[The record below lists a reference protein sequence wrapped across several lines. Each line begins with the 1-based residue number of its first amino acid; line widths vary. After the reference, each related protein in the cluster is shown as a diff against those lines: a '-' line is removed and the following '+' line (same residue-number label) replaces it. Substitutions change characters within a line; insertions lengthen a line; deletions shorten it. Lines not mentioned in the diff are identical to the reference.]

1 MKQASF
7 LIGDKKVDNLSNIL
21 ANDLKDNINNDLI
34 NDKKNITSN
43 KPIKLVENIYYF
55 TSSIPNSKNM

>member
-7 LIGDKKVDNLSNIL
+7 LIGDKKLNNLPSIL

-34 NDKKNITSN
+34 NDKKTITSK